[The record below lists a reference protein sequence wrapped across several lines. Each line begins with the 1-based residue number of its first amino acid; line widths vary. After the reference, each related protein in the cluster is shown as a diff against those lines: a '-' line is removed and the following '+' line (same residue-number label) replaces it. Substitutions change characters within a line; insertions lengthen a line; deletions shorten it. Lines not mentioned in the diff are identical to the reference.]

1 MGGMPTARVESDVAG
16 AEGGRRMKKD
26 WAATARAVDKRE
38 RKRRIMRVVWPI
50 VIVFF
55 VLTWQWWLIW
65 IALIYLGI
73 GSYFV
78 NR

>member
-1 MGGMPTARVESDVAG
+1 M
-16 AEGGRRMKKD
+16 
-26 WAATARAVDKRE
+26 W
-38 RKRRIMRVVWPI
+38 VVWPI
-50 VIVFF
+50 VIVFL

-65 IALIYLGI
+65 IAMIYLGI